1 MSENNYFSPVFVNDI
16 NERLEKNFSDEAVRK
31 QNFNTIQNIAE
42 NLNIGKK
49 FKVPQAELLY
59 LLCEKNPL
67 ELYRI
72 RQISEKFK
80 DIEHNLDGS
89 EDDKNL
95 LCRVLS
101 NYFKEQM
108 NIDPD
113 GLLVDKIAETFPKVL
128 DYARDDDIT
137 ISVFYNTHHETN
149 VTFNKRE
156 IIDKF
161 YSVDYGVLVAN
172 LGQVKTPIFSKR
184 NLKEAE
190 YEVKRLDIMSQAID
204 SLTPAKFMLFALH
217 FDKYIEKLPD
227 IDDDLAIGAIKNV
240 VPVIKNGKNKILNSV
255 GNIWGTDISDHGS
268 SGFVFRCLTSR
279 VTPYNITRL
288 CRIAEQIPSS
298 DENRF
303 EQIRLDAIAVN
314 DAFPRLRS
322 YIHNQQPQ
330 QHKLLKRMVLYYD
343 AVKGLNPE
351 LDVSYRTAK
360 LQRIVN
366 YIEANSPDYNI
377 SADDLFNIKK
387 YDAQTRDSQ
396 SNQTTN
402 IEVLRRL
409 MNNTTPRTLETP
421 QINDPY
427 TKHLL
432 EELMDIEFPFVRHDT
447 YGLYLQ
453 KLNNHLE
460 RKMKAGSIGIQPKT
474 INSILWSE
482 RRGFL
487 LLQDMDA
494 GYQLHAFKTPW
505 FKEIL
510 RFYELTNSSQDTP
523 NSDLNK
529 FLASIKDSEME
540 EAYIKISHRIS
551 NEIVALTQRQKK
563 DAMEYSQYIGKLN
576 ISDSEKEKQ
585 QKKIKRLSG
594 HKSRTQSFRLQS
606 GQCPVQLHFAQAHAL
621 QGTGRLY
628 EKTAG
633 KPHRHRHQ
641 RLSNKEAAQIAETGK
656 ANVPH
661 QRHIHYARKRA

>member
-1 MSENNYFSPVFVNDI
+1 MSENNYLSPVFVNDI
-16 NERLEKNFSDEAVRK
+16 NERLEKNFSDEEVRK
-31 QNFNTIQNIAE
+31 QNFNTIQNIAK

-113 GLLVDKIAETFPKVL
+113 GLLVNKITETFPKVL
-128 DYARDDDIT
+128 DYARNDDIT

-204 SLTPAKFMLFALH
+204 SLTPAKFMFFALH

-227 IDDDLAIGAIKNV
+227 IDDDLAVGAIKNV

-377 SADDLFNIKK
+377 NADDLFNIKK

-576 ISDSEKEKQ
+576 ISDGEKEKQ
-585 QKKIKRLSG
+585 QKKIKDSLDIKVGRNLSG
-594 HKSRTQSFRLQS
+594 YSLANALFNCISPKRTPYKALADYMKRRQESRTGIVIRDYLIKKQ
-606 GQCPVQLHFAQAHAL
+606 
-621 QGTGRLY
+621 
-628 EKTAG
+628 
-633 KPHRHRHQ
+633 HR
-641 RLSNKEAAQIAETGK
+641 
-656 ANVPH
+656 
-661 QRHIHYARKRA
+661 

>member
-190 YEVKRLDIMSQAID
+190 YEVKRLNIMSQAID

-585 QKKIKRLSG
+585 QKKIKDSLDIKVGRNLSG
-594 HKSRTQSFRLQS
+594 YSLANALFNCISPKRTPYKALADYMKRRQESRTGIVIRDYLIKKQ
-606 GQCPVQLHFAQAHAL
+606 
-621 QGTGRLY
+621 
-628 EKTAG
+628 
-633 KPHRHRHQ
+633 HR
-641 RLSNKEAAQIAETGK
+641 
-656 ANVPH
+656 
-661 QRHIHYARKRA
+661 

>member
-1 MSENNYFSPVFVNDI
+1 MSENNYLSPVFVNDI
-16 NERLEKNFSDEAVRK
+16 NERLEKNFSDEEVRK
-31 QNFNTIQNIAE
+31 QNFNTIQNIAK

-113 GLLVDKIAETFPKVL
+113 GLLVNKITETFPKVL

-227 IDDDLAIGAIKNV
+227 IDDDLAVGAIKNV

-377 SADDLFNIKK
+377 NADDLFNIKK
-387 YDAQTRDSQ
+387 YDAQTRVSQ

-576 ISDSEKEKQ
+576 ISDGEKEKQ
-585 QKKIKRLSG
+585 QKKIKDSLDIKVGRNLSG
-594 HKSRTQSFRLQS
+594 YSLANALFNCISPKRTPYKALADYMKRRQESRTGIVIRDYLIKKQ
-606 GQCPVQLHFAQAHAL
+606 
-621 QGTGRLY
+621 
-628 EKTAG
+628 
-633 KPHRHRHQ
+633 HR
-641 RLSNKEAAQIAETGK
+641 
-656 ANVPH
+656 
-661 QRHIHYARKRA
+661 

>member
-80 DIEHNLDGS
+80 NIEHNLDGS

-460 RKMKAGSIGIQPKT
+460 RKMKAGSIGIHPKT

-585 QKKIKRLSG
+585 QKKIKDSLDIKVGRNLSG
-594 HKSRTQSFRLQS
+594 YSLANALFNCISPKRTPYKALADYMKRRQESRTGIVIRDYLIKKQ
-606 GQCPVQLHFAQAHAL
+606 
-621 QGTGRLY
+621 
-628 EKTAG
+628 
-633 KPHRHRHQ
+633 HR
-641 RLSNKEAAQIAETGK
+641 
-656 ANVPH
+656 
-661 QRHIHYARKRA
+661 

>member
-1 MSENNYFSPVFVNDI
+1 M
-16 NERLEKNFSDEAVRK
+16 
-31 QNFNTIQNIAE
+31 
-42 NLNIGKK
+42 
-49 FKVPQAELLY
+49 
-59 LLCEKNPL
+59 
-67 ELYRI
+67 YRI

-113 GLLVDKIAETFPKVL
+113 GLLVNKITETFPKVL

-227 IDDDLAIGAIKNV
+227 IDDDLAVGAIKNV

-377 SADDLFNIKK
+377 NADDLFNIKK

-585 QKKIKRLSG
+585 QKKIKDSLDIKVGRNLSG
-594 HKSRTQSFRLQS
+594 YSLANALFNCISPKRTPYKALADYMKRRQESRTGIVIRDYLIKKQ
-606 GQCPVQLHFAQAHAL
+606 
-621 QGTGRLY
+621 
-628 EKTAG
+628 
-633 KPHRHRHQ
+633 HR
-641 RLSNKEAAQIAETGK
+641 
-656 ANVPH
+656 
-661 QRHIHYARKRA
+661 

>member
-1 MSENNYFSPVFVNDI
+1 MSENNYLSPVFVNDI
-16 NERLEKNFSDEAVRK
+16 NERLEKNFSDEEVRK
-31 QNFNTIQNIAE
+31 QNFNTIQNIAK

-113 GLLVDKIAETFPKVL
+113 GLLVNKITETFPKVL
-128 DYARDDDIT
+128 DYARNDDIT

-172 LGQVKTPIFSKR
+172 LGQVKTPIFSRR

-227 IDDDLAIGAIKNV
+227 IDDDLAVGAIKNV

-377 SADDLFNIKK
+377 NADDLFNIKK

-576 ISDSEKEKQ
+576 ISDGEKEKQ
-585 QKKIKRLSG
+585 QKKIKDSLDIKVGRNLSG
-594 HKSRTQSFRLQS
+594 YSLANALFNCISPKRTPYKALADYMKRRQESRTGIVIRDYLIKKQ
-606 GQCPVQLHFAQAHAL
+606 
-621 QGTGRLY
+621 
-628 EKTAG
+628 
-633 KPHRHRHQ
+633 HR
-641 RLSNKEAAQIAETGK
+641 
-656 ANVPH
+656 
-661 QRHIHYARKRA
+661 

>member
-227 IDDDLAIGAIKNV
+227 IDDDLAVGAIKNV

-585 QKKIKRLSG
+585 QKKIKDSLDIKVGRNLSG
-594 HKSRTQSFRLQS
+594 YSLANALFNCISPKRTPYKALADYMKRRQESRTGIVIRDYLIKKQ
-606 GQCPVQLHFAQAHAL
+606 
-621 QGTGRLY
+621 
-628 EKTAG
+628 
-633 KPHRHRHQ
+633 HR
-641 RLSNKEAAQIAETGK
+641 
-656 ANVPH
+656 
-661 QRHIHYARKRA
+661 

>member
-1 MSENNYFSPVFVNDI
+1 MSENNYLSPVFVNDI
-16 NERLEKNFSDEAVRK
+16 NERLEKNFSDEEVRK
-31 QNFNTIQNIAE
+31 QNFNTIQNIAK

-80 DIEHNLDGS
+80 DIEHNIDGS

-108 NIDPD
+108 NIDPN

-227 IDDDLAIGAIKNV
+227 IDDDLAVGAIKNV

-268 SGFVFRCLTSR
+268 SGFVFRCLTSK
-279 VTPYNITRL
+279 VTPYNITLL

-377 SADDLFNIKK
+377 NADDLFNIKK

-576 ISDSEKEKQ
+576 ISDGEKEKQ
-585 QKKIKRLSG
+585 QKKIKDSLDIKVGRNLSG
-594 HKSRTQSFRLQS
+594 YSLANALFNCISPKRTPYKALADYMKRRQESRTGIVIRDYLIKKQ
-606 GQCPVQLHFAQAHAL
+606 
-621 QGTGRLY
+621 
-628 EKTAG
+628 
-633 KPHRHRHQ
+633 HR
-641 RLSNKEAAQIAETGK
+641 
-656 ANVPH
+656 
-661 QRHIHYARKRA
+661 

>member
-1 MSENNYFSPVFVNDI
+1 MSENNYLSPVFVNDI
-16 NERLEKNFSDEAVRK
+16 NERLEKNFSDEEVRK
-31 QNFNTIQNIAE
+31 QNFNTIQNIAK

-113 GLLVDKIAETFPKVL
+113 GLLVNKITETFPKVL

-227 IDDDLAIGAIKNV
+227 IDDDLAVGAIKNV

-268 SGFVFRCLTSR
+268 SGFVFRCLTSK

-377 SADDLFNIKK
+377 NADDLFNIKK

-585 QKKIKRLSG
+585 QKKIKDSLDIKVGRNLSG
-594 HKSRTQSFRLQS
+594 YSLANALFNCISPKRTPYKALADYMKRRQESRTGIVIRDYLIKKQ
-606 GQCPVQLHFAQAHAL
+606 
-621 QGTGRLY
+621 
-628 EKTAG
+628 
-633 KPHRHRHQ
+633 HR
-641 RLSNKEAAQIAETGK
+641 
-656 ANVPH
+656 
-661 QRHIHYARKRA
+661 

>member
-1 MSENNYFSPVFVNDI
+1 MLFVFIHSLTQQTVFTMSENNYFSPVFVNDI

-149 VTFNKRE
+149 VTFNKHE

-585 QKKIKRLSG
+585 QKKIKDSLDIKVGRNLSG
-594 HKSRTQSFRLQS
+594 YSLANALFNCISPKRTPYKALADYMKRRQESRTGIVIRDYLIKKQ
-606 GQCPVQLHFAQAHAL
+606 
-621 QGTGRLY
+621 
-628 EKTAG
+628 
-633 KPHRHRHQ
+633 HR
-641 RLSNKEAAQIAETGK
+641 
-656 ANVPH
+656 
-661 QRHIHYARKRA
+661 

>member
-1 MSENNYFSPVFVNDI
+1 MSENNYLSPVFVNDI
-16 NERLEKNFSDEAVRK
+16 NERLEKNFSDEEVRK
-31 QNFNTIQNIAE
+31 QNFNTIQNIAK

-113 GLLVDKIAETFPKVL
+113 GLLVNKITETFPKVL
-128 DYARDDDIT
+128 DYARNDDIT

-227 IDDDLAIGAIKNV
+227 IDDDLAVGAIKNV

-585 QKKIKRLSG
+585 QKKIKDSLDIKVGRNLSG
-594 HKSRTQSFRLQS
+594 YSLANALFNCISPKRTPYKALADYMKRRQESRTGIVIRDYLIKKQ
-606 GQCPVQLHFAQAHAL
+606 
-621 QGTGRLY
+621 
-628 EKTAG
+628 
-633 KPHRHRHQ
+633 HR
-641 RLSNKEAAQIAETGK
+641 
-656 ANVPH
+656 
-661 QRHIHYARKRA
+661 

>member
-1 MSENNYFSPVFVNDI
+1 MSENNYLSPVFVNDI
-16 NERLEKNFSDEAVRK
+16 NERLEKNFSDEEVRK
-31 QNFNTIQNIAE
+31 QNFNTIQNIAK

-585 QKKIKRLSG
+585 QKKIKDSLDIKVGRNLSG
-594 HKSRTQSFRLQS
+594 YSLANALFNCISPKRTPYKALADYMKRRQESRTGIVIRDYLIKKQ
-606 GQCPVQLHFAQAHAL
+606 
-621 QGTGRLY
+621 
-628 EKTAG
+628 
-633 KPHRHRHQ
+633 HR
-641 RLSNKEAAQIAETGK
+641 
-656 ANVPH
+656 
-661 QRHIHYARKRA
+661 

>member
-1 MSENNYFSPVFVNDI
+1 MSENNYLSPVFVNDI

-432 EELMDIEFPFVRHDT
+432 EELMDIEFPFVCHDT

-585 QKKIKRLSG
+585 QKKIKDSLDIKVGRNLSG
-594 HKSRTQSFRLQS
+594 YSLANALFNCISPKRTPYKALADYMKRRQESRTGIVIRDYLIKKQ
-606 GQCPVQLHFAQAHAL
+606 
-621 QGTGRLY
+621 
-628 EKTAG
+628 
-633 KPHRHRHQ
+633 HR
-641 RLSNKEAAQIAETGK
+641 
-656 ANVPH
+656 
-661 QRHIHYARKRA
+661 

>member
-1 MSENNYFSPVFVNDI
+1 MSENNYLSPVFVNDI
-16 NERLEKNFSDEAVRK
+16 NERLEKNFSDEEVRK
-31 QNFNTIQNIAE
+31 QNFNTIQNIAK

-67 ELYRI
+67 KLYRI

-585 QKKIKRLSG
+585 QKKIKDSLDIKVGRNLSG
-594 HKSRTQSFRLQS
+594 YSLANALFNCISPKRTPYKALADYMKRRQESRTGIVIRDYLIKKQ
-606 GQCPVQLHFAQAHAL
+606 
-621 QGTGRLY
+621 
-628 EKTAG
+628 
-633 KPHRHRHQ
+633 HR
-641 RLSNKEAAQIAETGK
+641 
-656 ANVPH
+656 
-661 QRHIHYARKRA
+661 

>member
-1 MSENNYFSPVFVNDI
+1 MSENNYLSPVFVNDI
-16 NERLEKNFSDEAVRK
+16 NERLEKNFSDEEVRK
-31 QNFNTIQNIAE
+31 QNFNTIQNIAK

-80 DIEHNLDGS
+80 DIEHNIDGS

-108 NIDPD
+108 NIDPN

-227 IDDDLAIGAIKNV
+227 IDDDLAVGAIKNV

-585 QKKIKRLSG
+585 QKKIKDSLDIKVGRNLSG
-594 HKSRTQSFRLQS
+594 YSLANALFNCISPKRTPYKALADYMKRRQESRTGIVIRDYLIKKQ
-606 GQCPVQLHFAQAHAL
+606 
-621 QGTGRLY
+621 
-628 EKTAG
+628 
-633 KPHRHRHQ
+633 HR
-641 RLSNKEAAQIAETGK
+641 
-656 ANVPH
+656 
-661 QRHIHYARKRA
+661 

>member
-529 FLASIKDSEME
+529 FLAFIKDSEME

-585 QKKIKRLSG
+585 QKKIKDSLDIKVGRNLSG
-594 HKSRTQSFRLQS
+594 YSLANALFNCISPKRTPYKALADYMKRRQESRTGIVIRDYLIKKQ
-606 GQCPVQLHFAQAHAL
+606 
-621 QGTGRLY
+621 
-628 EKTAG
+628 
-633 KPHRHRHQ
+633 HR
-641 RLSNKEAAQIAETGK
+641 
-656 ANVPH
+656 
-661 QRHIHYARKRA
+661 

>member
-585 QKKIKRLSG
+585 QKKIKDSLDIKVGRNLSG
-594 HKSRTQSFRLQS
+594 YSLANALFNCISPKRTPYKALADYMKRRQESRTGIVIRDYLIKKQ
-606 GQCPVQLHFAQAHAL
+606 
-621 QGTGRLY
+621 
-628 EKTAG
+628 
-633 KPHRHRHQ
+633 HR
-641 RLSNKEAAQIAETGK
+641 
-656 ANVPH
+656 
-661 QRHIHYARKRA
+661 

>member
-1 MSENNYFSPVFVNDI
+1 MSENNYLSPVFVNDI
-16 NERLEKNFSDEAVRK
+16 NERLEKNFSDEEVRK
-31 QNFNTIQNIAE
+31 QNFNTIQNIAK

-113 GLLVDKIAETFPKVL
+113 GLLVNKITETFPKVL

-227 IDDDLAIGAIKNV
+227 IDDDLAVGAIKNV

-377 SADDLFNIKK
+377 NADDLFNIKK

-576 ISDSEKEKQ
+576 ISDGEKEKQ
-585 QKKIKRLSG
+585 QKKIKDSLDIKVGRNLSG
-594 HKSRTQSFRLQS
+594 
-606 GQCPVQLHFAQAHAL
+606 
-621 QGTGRLY
+621 
-628 EKTAG
+628 
-633 KPHRHRHQ
+633 
-641 RLSNKEAAQIAETGK
+641 
-656 ANVPH
+656 
-661 QRHIHYARKRA
+661 

>member
-1 MSENNYFSPVFVNDI
+1 MSENNYLSPVFVNDI

-377 SADDLFNIKK
+377 NADDLFNIKK

-576 ISDSEKEKQ
+576 ISDGEKEKQ
-585 QKKIKRLSG
+585 QKKIKDSLDIKVGRNLSG
-594 HKSRTQSFRLQS
+594 YSLANALFNCISPKRTPYKALADYMKRRQESRTGIVIRDYLIKKQ
-606 GQCPVQLHFAQAHAL
+606 
-621 QGTGRLY
+621 
-628 EKTAG
+628 
-633 KPHRHRHQ
+633 HR
-641 RLSNKEAAQIAETGK
+641 
-656 ANVPH
+656 
-661 QRHIHYARKRA
+661 

>member
-128 DYARDDDIT
+128 DYACDDDIT

-255 GNIWGTDISDHGS
+255 GNIWGTDISDHGN

-585 QKKIKRLSG
+585 QKKIKDSLDIKVGRNLSG
-594 HKSRTQSFRLQS
+594 YSLANALFNCISPKRTPYKALADYMKRRQESRTGIVIRDYLIKKQ
-606 GQCPVQLHFAQAHAL
+606 
-621 QGTGRLY
+621 
-628 EKTAG
+628 
-633 KPHRHRHQ
+633 HR
-641 RLSNKEAAQIAETGK
+641 
-656 ANVPH
+656 
-661 QRHIHYARKRA
+661 

>member
-1 MSENNYFSPVFVNDI
+1 VLAFIHSLTQQTVFTMSENNYLSPVFVNDI
-16 NERLEKNFSDEAVRK
+16 NERLEKNFSDEEVRK
-31 QNFNTIQNIAE
+31 QNFNTIQNIAK

-113 GLLVDKIAETFPKVL
+113 GLLVNKITETFPKVL

-172 LGQVKTPIFSKR
+172 LGQVKTPIFSRR

-227 IDDDLAIGAIKNV
+227 IDDDLAVGAIKNV

-377 SADDLFNIKK
+377 NADDLFNIKK

-576 ISDSEKEKQ
+576 ISDGEKEKQ
-585 QKKIKRLSG
+585 QKKIKDSLDIKVGRNLSG
-594 HKSRTQSFRLQS
+594 YSLANALFNCISPKRTPYKALADYMKRRQESRTGIVIRDYLIKKQ
-606 GQCPVQLHFAQAHAL
+606 
-621 QGTGRLY
+621 
-628 EKTAG
+628 
-633 KPHRHRHQ
+633 HR
-641 RLSNKEAAQIAETGK
+641 
-656 ANVPH
+656 
-661 QRHIHYARKRA
+661 

>member
-1 MSENNYFSPVFVNDI
+1 MSENNYLSPVFVNDI
-16 NERLEKNFSDEAVRK
+16 NERLEKNFSDEEVRK
-31 QNFNTIQNIAE
+31 QNFNTIQNIAK

-113 GLLVDKIAETFPKVL
+113 GLLVNKITETFPKVL

-227 IDDDLAIGAIKNV
+227 IDDDLAVGAIKNV
-240 VPVIKNGKNKILNSV
+240 VPEIKNGKNKILNSV

-377 SADDLFNIKK
+377 NADDLFNIKK

-576 ISDSEKEKQ
+576 ISDGEKEKQ
-585 QKKIKRLSG
+585 QKKIKDSLDIKVGRNLSG
-594 HKSRTQSFRLQS
+594 YSLANALFNCISPKRTPYKALADYMKRRQESRTGIVIRDYLIKKQ
-606 GQCPVQLHFAQAHAL
+606 
-621 QGTGRLY
+621 
-628 EKTAG
+628 
-633 KPHRHRHQ
+633 HR
-641 RLSNKEAAQIAETGK
+641 
-656 ANVPH
+656 
-661 QRHIHYARKRA
+661 

>member
-563 DAMEYSQYIGKLN
+563 MPWN
-576 ISDSEKEKQ
+576 IRSIS
-585 QKKIKRLSG
+585 
-594 HKSRTQSFRLQS
+594 
-606 GQCPVQLHFAQAHAL
+606 
-621 QGTGRLY
+621 
-628 EKTAG
+628 
-633 KPHRHRHQ
+633 
-641 RLSNKEAAQIAETGK
+641 
-656 ANVPH
+656 AN
-661 QRHIHYARKRA
+661 

>member
-1 MSENNYFSPVFVNDI
+1 MSENNYLSPVFVNDI
-16 NERLEKNFSDEAVRK
+16 NERLEKNFSDEEVRK
-31 QNFNTIQNIAE
+31 QNFNTIQNIAK

-113 GLLVDKIAETFPKVL
+113 GLLVNKITETFPKVL
-128 DYARDDDIT
+128 DYARNDDIT

-227 IDDDLAIGAIKNV
+227 IDDDLAVGAIKNV

-268 SGFVFRCLTSR
+268 SGFVFRCLTSK

-377 SADDLFNIKK
+377 NADDLFNIKK

-576 ISDSEKEKQ
+576 ISDGEKEKQ
-585 QKKIKRLSG
+585 QKKIKDSLDIKVGRNLSG
-594 HKSRTQSFRLQS
+594 YSLANALFNCISPKRTPYKALADYMKRRQESRTGIVIRDYLIKKQ
-606 GQCPVQLHFAQAHAL
+606 
-621 QGTGRLY
+621 
-628 EKTAG
+628 
-633 KPHRHRHQ
+633 HR
-641 RLSNKEAAQIAETGK
+641 
-656 ANVPH
+656 
-661 QRHIHYARKRA
+661 

>member
-360 LQRIVN
+360 LQRIIN

-585 QKKIKRLSG
+585 QKKIKDSLDIKVGRNLSG
-594 HKSRTQSFRLQS
+594 YSLANALFNCISPKRTPYKALADYMKRRQESRTGIVIRDYLIKKQ
-606 GQCPVQLHFAQAHAL
+606 
-621 QGTGRLY
+621 
-628 EKTAG
+628 
-633 KPHRHRHQ
+633 HR
-641 RLSNKEAAQIAETGK
+641 
-656 ANVPH
+656 
-661 QRHIHYARKRA
+661 

>member
-1 MSENNYFSPVFVNDI
+1 VLAFIHSLTQQTVFTMSENNYLSPVFVNDI
-16 NERLEKNFSDEAVRK
+16 NERLEKNFSDEEVRK
-31 QNFNTIQNIAE
+31 QNFNTIQNIAK

-128 DYARDDDIT
+128 DYARNDDIT

-227 IDDDLAIGAIKNV
+227 IDDDLAVGAIKNV

-377 SADDLFNIKK
+377 NADDLFNIKK

-576 ISDSEKEKQ
+576 ISDGEKEKQ
-585 QKKIKRLSG
+585 QKKIKDSLDIKVGRNLSG
-594 HKSRTQSFRLQS
+594 YSLANALFNCISPKRTPYKALADYMKRRQESRTGIVIRDYLIKKQ
-606 GQCPVQLHFAQAHAL
+606 
-621 QGTGRLY
+621 
-628 EKTAG
+628 
-633 KPHRHRHQ
+633 HR
-641 RLSNKEAAQIAETGK
+641 
-656 ANVPH
+656 
-661 QRHIHYARKRA
+661 

>member
-16 NERLEKNFSDEAVRK
+16 NERLEKNFSDEEVRK
-31 QNFNTIQNIAE
+31 QNFNTIQNIAK

-113 GLLVDKIAETFPKVL
+113 GLLVNKITETFPKVL

-172 LGQVKTPIFSKR
+172 LGQVKTPIFSRR

-227 IDDDLAIGAIKNV
+227 IDDDLAVGAIKNV

-585 QKKIKRLSG
+585 QKKIKDSLDIKVGRNLSG
-594 HKSRTQSFRLQS
+594 YSLANALFNCISPKRTPYKALADYMKRRQESRTGIVIRDYLIKKQ
-606 GQCPVQLHFAQAHAL
+606 
-621 QGTGRLY
+621 
-628 EKTAG
+628 
-633 KPHRHRHQ
+633 HR
-641 RLSNKEAAQIAETGK
+641 
-656 ANVPH
+656 
-661 QRHIHYARKRA
+661 

>member
-1 MSENNYFSPVFVNDI
+1 MSENNYLSPVFVNDI
-16 NERLEKNFSDEAVRK
+16 NERLEKNFSDEEVRK
-31 QNFNTIQNIAE
+31 QNFNTIQNIAK

-80 DIEHNLDGS
+80 DIEHNIDGS
-89 EDDKNL
+89 EGDKNL

-108 NIDPD
+108 NIDPN

-161 YSVDYGVLVAN
+161 YSIDYGVLVAN

-227 IDDDLAIGAIKNV
+227 IDDDLAVGAIKNV

-268 SGFVFRCLTSR
+268 SGFVFRCLTSK

-377 SADDLFNIKK
+377 NADDLFNIKK

-576 ISDSEKEKQ
+576 ISDGEKEKQ
-585 QKKIKRLSG
+585 QKKIKDSLDIKVGRNLSG
-594 HKSRTQSFRLQS
+594 YSLANALFNCISPKRT
-606 GQCPVQLHFAQAHAL
+606 PYKAL
-621 QGTGRLY
+621 ADYMKRRQESHTGIVIRDYLI
-628 EKTAG
+628 K
-633 KPHRHRHQ
+633 KQHR
-641 RLSNKEAAQIAETGK
+641 
-656 ANVPH
+656 
-661 QRHIHYARKRA
+661 

>member
-432 EELMDIEFPFVRHDT
+432 EEFMDIEFPFVRHDT

-585 QKKIKRLSG
+585 QKKIKDSLDIKVGRNLSG
-594 HKSRTQSFRLQS
+594 YSLANALFNCISPKRTPYKALADYMKRRQESRTGIVIRDYLIKKQ
-606 GQCPVQLHFAQAHAL
+606 
-621 QGTGRLY
+621 
-628 EKTAG
+628 
-633 KPHRHRHQ
+633 HR
-641 RLSNKEAAQIAETGK
+641 
-656 ANVPH
+656 
-661 QRHIHYARKRA
+661 

>member
-1 MSENNYFSPVFVNDI
+1 MSENNYLSPVFVNDI
-16 NERLEKNFSDEAVRK
+16 NERLEKNFSDEEVRK
-31 QNFNTIQNIAE
+31 QNFNTIQNIAK

-227 IDDDLAIGAIKNV
+227 IDDDLAVGAIKNV

-377 SADDLFNIKK
+377 NADDLFNIKK

-576 ISDSEKEKQ
+576 ISDGEKEKQ
-585 QKKIKRLSG
+585 QKKIKDSLDIKVGRNLSG
-594 HKSRTQSFRLQS
+594 YSLANALFNCISPKRTPYKALADYMKRRQESRTGIVIRDYLIKKQ
-606 GQCPVQLHFAQAHAL
+606 
-621 QGTGRLY
+621 
-628 EKTAG
+628 
-633 KPHRHRHQ
+633 HR
-641 RLSNKEAAQIAETGK
+641 
-656 ANVPH
+656 
-661 QRHIHYARKRA
+661 

>member
-1 MSENNYFSPVFVNDI
+1 MSENNYLSPVFVNDI
-16 NERLEKNFSDEAVRK
+16 NERLEKNFSDEEVRK
-31 QNFNTIQNIAE
+31 QNFNTIQNIAK

-49 FKVPQAELLY
+49 FKVRQAELLY

-80 DIEHNLDGS
+80 DIEHNIDGS

-108 NIDPD
+108 NIDPN

-227 IDDDLAIGAIKNV
+227 IDDDLAVGAIKNV

-268 SGFVFRCLTSR
+268 SGFVFRCLTSK

-377 SADDLFNIKK
+377 NADDLFNIKK

-576 ISDSEKEKQ
+576 ISDGEKEKQ
-585 QKKIKRLSG
+585 QKKIKDSLDIKVGRNLSG
-594 HKSRTQSFRLQS
+594 YSLANALFNCISPKRTPYKALADYMKRRQESRTGIVIRDYLIKKQ
-606 GQCPVQLHFAQAHAL
+606 
-621 QGTGRLY
+621 
-628 EKTAG
+628 
-633 KPHRHRHQ
+633 HR
-641 RLSNKEAAQIAETGK
+641 
-656 ANVPH
+656 
-661 QRHIHYARKRA
+661 

>member
-303 EQIRLDAIAVN
+303 EQIRLDAITVN

-585 QKKIKRLSG
+585 QKKIKDSLDIKVGRNLSG
-594 HKSRTQSFRLQS
+594 YSLANALFNCISPKRTPYKALADYMKRRQESRTGIVIRDYLIKKQ
-606 GQCPVQLHFAQAHAL
+606 
-621 QGTGRLY
+621 
-628 EKTAG
+628 
-633 KPHRHRHQ
+633 HR
-641 RLSNKEAAQIAETGK
+641 
-656 ANVPH
+656 
-661 QRHIHYARKRA
+661 

>member
-1 MSENNYFSPVFVNDI
+1 MSENNYLSPVFVNDI
-16 NERLEKNFSDEAVRK
+16 NERLEKNFSDEEVRK
-31 QNFNTIQNIAE
+31 QNFNTIQNIAK
-42 NLNIGKK
+42 NLNIGNK

-80 DIEHNLDGS
+80 DIEHNIDGS

-108 NIDPD
+108 NIDPN

-227 IDDDLAIGAIKNV
+227 IDDDLAVGAIKNV

-268 SGFVFRCLTSR
+268 SGFVFRCLTSK

-377 SADDLFNIKK
+377 NADDLFNIKK

-576 ISDSEKEKQ
+576 ISDGEKEKQ
-585 QKKIKRLSG
+585 QKKIKDSLDIKVGRNLSG
-594 HKSRTQSFRLQS
+594 YSLANALFNCISPKRTPYKALADYMKRRQESRTGIVIRDYLIKKQ
-606 GQCPVQLHFAQAHAL
+606 
-621 QGTGRLY
+621 
-628 EKTAG
+628 
-633 KPHRHRHQ
+633 HR
-641 RLSNKEAAQIAETGK
+641 
-656 ANVPH
+656 
-661 QRHIHYARKRA
+661 

>member
-1 MSENNYFSPVFVNDI
+1 MSENNYLSPVFVNDI

-227 IDDDLAIGAIKNV
+227 IDDDLAVGAIKNV

-366 YIEANSPDYNI
+366 YIESNSPDYNI

-585 QKKIKRLSG
+585 QKKIKDSLDIKVGRNLSG
-594 HKSRTQSFRLQS
+594 YSLANALFNCISPKRT
-606 GQCPVQLHFAQAHAL
+606 PYKAL
-621 QGTGRLY
+621 ADYMKRRQERRTGIVIRDYLI
-628 EKTAG
+628 K
-633 KPHRHRHQ
+633 KQHR
-641 RLSNKEAAQIAETGK
+641 
-656 ANVPH
+656 
-661 QRHIHYARKRA
+661 

>member
-1 MSENNYFSPVFVNDI
+1 MSENNYLSPVFVNDI
-16 NERLEKNFSDEAVRK
+16 NERLEKNFSDEEVRK
-31 QNFNTIQNIAE
+31 QNFNTIQNIAK

-113 GLLVDKIAETFPKVL
+113 GLLVNKITETFPKVL

-585 QKKIKRLSG
+585 QKKIKDSLDIKVGRNLSG
-594 HKSRTQSFRLQS
+594 YSLANALFNCISPKRTPYKALSDYMKRRQESRTGIVIRDYLIKKQ
-606 GQCPVQLHFAQAHAL
+606 
-621 QGTGRLY
+621 
-628 EKTAG
+628 
-633 KPHRHRHQ
+633 HR
-641 RLSNKEAAQIAETGK
+641 
-656 ANVPH
+656 
-661 QRHIHYARKRA
+661 

>member
-1 MSENNYFSPVFVNDI
+1 MSENNYLSPVFVNDI
-16 NERLEKNFSDEAVRK
+16 NERLEKNFSDEEVRK
-31 QNFNTIQNIAE
+31 QNFNTIQNIAK

-67 ELYRI
+67 KLYRI

-113 GLLVDKIAETFPKVL
+113 GLLVNKIAETFPKVL

-227 IDDDLAIGAIKNV
+227 IDDDLAVGAIKNV

-268 SGFVFRCLTSR
+268 SGFVFRCLTSK

-377 SADDLFNIKK
+377 NADDLFNIKK

-576 ISDSEKEKQ
+576 ISDGEKEKQ
-585 QKKIKRLSG
+585 QKKIKDSLDIKVGRNLSG
-594 HKSRTQSFRLQS
+594 YSLANALFNCISPKRTPYKALADYMKRRQESRTGIVIRDYLIKKQ
-606 GQCPVQLHFAQAHAL
+606 
-621 QGTGRLY
+621 
-628 EKTAG
+628 
-633 KPHRHRHQ
+633 HR
-641 RLSNKEAAQIAETGK
+641 
-656 ANVPH
+656 
-661 QRHIHYARKRA
+661 

>member
-585 QKKIKRLSG
+585 QKKIKDSLDIKVGRNLSG
-594 HKSRTQSFRLQS
+594 YSLANALFNCISSKRTPYKALADYMKRRQESRTGIVIRDYLIKKQ
-606 GQCPVQLHFAQAHAL
+606 
-621 QGTGRLY
+621 
-628 EKTAG
+628 
-633 KPHRHRHQ
+633 HR
-641 RLSNKEAAQIAETGK
+641 
-656 ANVPH
+656 
-661 QRHIHYARKRA
+661 